1 MSHTGRTRTAGV
13 LGWPVH
19 HSLSPQLH
27 AHWFARYGIDAA
39 FVPFPVAPE
48 RVAEAVAGLRALGMV
63 GGSVT
68 LPHKQAVIDHLDVV
82 DPQARRIGAVNT
94 IVVDPDGRLVGCNTD
109 AGGFLDHLRQSTP
122 GWRPDAGAQVVV
134 GAGGAARAILVAL
147 ADAGA
152 TRLRLVNRTNARGHA
167 LAASLDLAAEVVDWA
182 DRQQALGDAG
192 LLVNATTQGMVGQPA
207 LAIDP
212 AALPAAAIVY
222 DIVYTPEDTPLLTA
236 ARACNLATVDGIGM
250 LLHQARGQFRAWFGV
265 DPAVDAA
272 LKRAVLG

>member
-1 MSHTGRTRTAGV
+1 MSYTGRTRTAGV
-13 LGWPVH
+13 LGWPVR

-27 AHWFARYGIDAA
+27 AHWFERYGIDGA

-48 RVAEAVAGLRALGMV
+48 RVGEAVAGLRALGLV

-68 LPHKQAVIDHLDVV
+68 VPHKQAVIDHLDAV

-94 IVVDPDGRLVGCNTD
+94 VVVDADGRLVGYNTD
-109 AGGFLDHLRQSTP
+109 AGGFLDHLRLSAPAWQA
-122 GWRPDAGAQVVV
+122 DAGAQVVV

-152 TRLRLVNRTNARGHA
+152 THLRLVNRTTARGHA
-167 LAASLDLAAEVVDWA
+167 LAADLGLAVEVVDWA
-182 DRQQALGDAG
+182 DRQHALGGAR
-192 LLVNATTQGMVGQPA
+192 LLVNATTQGMTGQPA
-207 LAIDP
+207 LALDP
-212 AALPAAAIVY
+212 AALPATAVVY

-236 ARACNLATVDGIGM
+236 ARARGLATVDGIGM

-265 DPAVDAA
+265 DPVVDAA